1 MKITKKQLVS
11 LIRES
16 MYNTNTLQRIKKMW
30 SPWPGAF
37 ESFKKSVMEAMNE
50 GAIESDPPVSE
61 EQLQDWIQEWAFGI
75 DPSVNAPAYFD
86 TSVAGYRWVWPNA
99 WVQVEDPNWCPP
111 FAQKWSRALYAS
123 MYGDEAAEF
132 HYGKEDEEDE

>member
-1 MKITKKQLVS
+1 MKTTTKKRLTKSNSVCPP
-11 LIRES
+11 LAD
-16 MYNTNTLQRIKKMW
+16 IKKMW

-99 WVQVEDPNWCPP
+99 WVQVEDPNWCPA